1 MAVTETE
8 TVSYGSRLGGS
19 FKGMLPGVILF
30 IVAFPLLFWNEGR
43 AVKTARALDEGQGA
57 VIEVESNGTV
67 DPDNEGRLVHMTGR
81 ADTKD
86 VLSDPVFGVSENCI
100 RLERKVEIYQ
110 WVEHSET
117 KEKKNVGGSV
127 TKTTTYTY
135 SLEWCGDAVD
145 SSVFKESGHDNPP
158 PGLEFKSERW
168 QTENVSFGAF
178 RLSERQIGR
187 IGSSREYV
195 IPPSFTSLVDRVQI
209 VGNFIYVPEKATRD
223 NKLNNRNVQSQPR
236 AGDMRITYRTVTPHE
251 ISLVAK
257 QRGDSFVPYTS
268 KKGAGYKIDMLRDGV
283 ADADEMFETARSGN
297 AFMTWILRFVG
308 WLVMFVGIRKILAPI
323 PTLGD
328 VLPFLGSVLS
338 AGTGFIA
345 GVVSIVLTLVVVAVA
360 WIFYRPVLAVV
371 LLALAGAGVF
381 FLLRKR
387 CSAVK

>member
-8 TVSYGSRLGGS
+8 TVSYGSRIGGS
-19 FKGMLPGVILF
+19 FKGIVPGVILF
-30 IVAFPLLFWNEGR
+30 IAAFPLLFWNEGR

-81 ADTKD
+81 VDTGD
-86 VLSDPVFGVSENCI
+86 VLADPVFGVSENCI
-100 RLERKVEIYQ
+100 RLERKAEIYQ

-135 SLEWCGDAVD
+135 ALEWCGDAVD
-145 SSVFKESGHDNPP
+145 SSGFKEAGHDNPP
-158 PGLEFKSERW
+158 AGLEFKSERW
-168 QTENVSFGAF
+168 QAENVSFGAF
-178 RLSERQIGR
+178 RLNERQIGR
-187 IGSSREYV
+187 VGAARDFA

-209 VGNFIYVPEKATRD
+209 VGNVIYVPEKATRD
-223 NKLNNRNVQSQPR
+223 NRLNNRNVQSQPR
-236 AGDMRITYRTVTPHE
+236 AGDMRITYRIVKPHD

-283 ADADEMFETARSGN
+283 ADSDEMFETARSGN
-297 AFMTWILRFVG
+297 SFMTWILRFIG

-328 VLPFLGSVLS
+328 VLPILGSVLS
-338 AGTGFIA
+338 AGTGFVA
-345 GVVSIVLTLVVVAVA
+345 GVVSVVLTLVVVAVA

-371 LLALAGAGVF
+371 LLVLAGAGVF
-381 FLLRKR
+381 LLLKKR
-387 CSAVK
+387 GSAVK

>member
-8 TVSYGSRLGGS
+8 TVSYGSRIGGS
-19 FKGMLPGVILF
+19 FKGILPGVILF
-30 IVAFPLLFWNEGR
+30 IAAFPLLFWNEGR

-57 VIEVESNGTV
+57 VVEVDSNKSV

-86 VLSDPVFGVSENCI
+86 VLRDPVFGVAENCI
-100 RLERKVEIYQ
+100 RLERKAEIYQ

-135 SLEWCGDAVD
+135 SLEWCGDAVN
-145 SSVFKESGHDNPP
+145 SSGFKESGHDNPP
-158 PGLEFKSERW
+158 AGLEFKSERW
-168 QTENVSFGAF
+168 QAENVSFGAF
-178 RLSERQIGR
+178 RLSERQVGR
-187 IGSSREYV
+187 VGAARDYL

-209 VGNFIYVPEKATRD
+209 AGNVIYVPEKATRE
-223 NKLNNRNVQSQPR
+223 NRLNDRNVQSQPR
-236 AGDMRITYRTVTPHE
+236 AGDMRITYRIVTPHD

-268 KKGAGYKIDMLRDGV
+268 KKGDGYKVDMLRDGV
-283 ADADEMFETARSGN
+283 ADSDEMFETARSGN
-297 AFMTWILRFVG
+297 ALMTWILRLVG
-308 WLVMFVGIRKILAPI
+308 WLVMFIGIRKVLAPI

-328 VLPFLGSVLS
+328 VLPFLGGILS

-345 GVVSIVLTLVVVAVA
+345 GVVSVVLTLVVVAVA

-371 LLALAGAGVF
+371 LLVLAGAGVF
-381 FLLRKR
+381 LLLKKR
-387 CSAVK
+387 GAAVK